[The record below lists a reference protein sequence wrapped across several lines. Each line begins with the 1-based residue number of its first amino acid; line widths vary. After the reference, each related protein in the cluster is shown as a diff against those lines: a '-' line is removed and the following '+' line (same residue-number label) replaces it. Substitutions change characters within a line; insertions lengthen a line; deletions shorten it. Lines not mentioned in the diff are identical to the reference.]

1 MPLKWFSL
9 QSTTITPVSFI
20 VSYRAAT
27 SLNSFDMSPQ
37 FRSNAASS
45 VSGLHGESFS
55 EAPSLGGSTDRKE
68 EGDTDPSSSAS
79 TSTFF
84 STTTGPSVSA
94 TPRTESIDRRCRRA
108 STPPPWES
116 PNVVARTQTRRSE
129 AHQTV
134 YIVAPPARCHLRL
147 SAPLRVGEKT
157 ADLIRSGPR
166 PTAGSP
172 SSEEP
177 FASAAANNCGGR
189 NLLEPTS
196 ATTSSARPAA
206 FFRTSPHRSTPGEK
220 RTAKQTVKSGAS
232 QAESD
237 SLVPIGQTLM
247 TSALFFKIGQ

>member
-37 FRSNAASS
+37 FRSNSASS

-55 EAPSLGGSTDRKE
+55 EASLEAPSLGGSTDRKE

-147 SAPLRVGEKT
+147 SAPLSVGEKT

-177 FASAAANNCGGR
+177 FPSAAANNCGGR
-189 NLLEPTS
+189 KSSNRRLRPPRVLDRPLWFFEPAPPFNT
-196 ATTSSARPAA
+196 R
-206 FFRTSPHRSTPGEK
+206 
-220 RTAKQTVKSGAS
+220 
-232 QAESD
+232 
-237 SLVPIGQTLM
+237 
-247 TSALFFKIGQ
+247 

>member
-37 FRSNAASS
+37 FRSNSASS

-55 EAPSLGGSTDRKE
+55 EAWEAPSLGGSTDRKE

-108 STPPPWES
+108 STPPPWKS

-177 FASAAANNCGGR
+177 FPPAAANNCGGGKARTDVCDHLECSTGRFFSNQPAPFNTRKKNEPR
-189 NLLEPTS
+189 N
-196 ATTSSARPAA
+196 RP
-206 FFRTSPHRSTPGEK
+206 
-220 RTAKQTVKSGAS
+220 
-232 QAESD
+232 
-237 SLVPIGQTLM
+237 
-247 TSALFFKIGQ
+247 